1 MSLIVA
7 KFGGTSVATPERM
20 LNVAQRLVAYQ
31 QQGHKV
37 VAVVSAMGKSTD
49 DLLAL
54 AQEVNPDPPARE
66 MDVLLNTG
74 ELVSMSI
81 LAMAIASLGVKAK
94 SFTGHQAGIV
104 TTGRHNKAQISQIK
118 ATRLK
123 QALDE
128 DNIVVVA
135 GFQGETKTGE
145 LTTLGRG
152 GSDTSAVALAAALE
166 ADLCEIYSD
175 VDGVY
180 TADPRVVP
188 RAQKH
193 ESISYEEMLELAAAG
208 SGVLQMRAVEFA
220 RNFKV
225 TLSCRSAF
233 CDNPGTYIKE
243 QASSGRLLEQRACE
257 RDYALDNHDKES
269 NPLVALIKEEAVE
282 QAIVSGIAYDNSEA
296 KVTIRGVPDT
306 AGIAADVFGAIAKAN
321 INVDM
326 IVQNISEHGFT
337 DISFTAPAGDTER
350 LSIVL
355 DKQLSKLGAREY
367 LVDKS
372 ITKLSLVGA
381 GLRTNPGIAA
391 KMFKVLSQNDINIEM
406 ISTSAIRISVVI
418 AAEHS
423 EVAQRALHTAFGLDS
438 KQIFKEETL
447 SAEELA
453 AKAKKGR

>member
-1 MSLIVA
+1 MSLIVT
-7 KFGGTSVATPERM
+7 KFGGTSVATPERI
-20 LNVAQRLVAYQ
+20 LKAAQRLVDYQ
-31 QQGHKV
+31 QQGNKV

-54 AQEVNPDPPARE
+54 AHEVNPAPPARE
-66 MDVLLNTG
+66 LDVLLTTG

-81 LAMAIASLGVKAK
+81 LAMAVASLGKKAK

-104 TTGRHNKAQISQIK
+104 TTTKHNKAQIAQIK
-118 ATRLK
+118 AGRIE
-123 QALDE
+123 QALD
-128 DNIVVVA
+128 DGNIVIVA
-135 GFQGETKTGE
+135 GFQGSTKTGE

-152 GSDTSAVALAAALE
+152 GSDTSAVALAAALK

-188 RAQKH
+188 RAKKL

-220 RNFKV
+220 RNYKV
-225 TLSCRSAF
+225 TLCCRSAF
-233 CDNPGTYIKE
+233 SSNPGTIV
-243 QASSGRLLEQRACE
+243 R
-257 RDYALDNHDKES
+257 
-269 NPLVALIKEEAVE
+269 EEAVE

-296 KVTIRGVPDT
+296 KITIRGVPDT
-306 AGIAADVFGAIAKAN
+306 AGIAASVFSAIAKAN

-326 IVQNISEHGFT
+326 IVQNISEHGYT
-337 DISFTAPAGDTER
+337 DITFTAPAGDLDR
-350 LSIVL
+350 LCPVL
-355 DKQLSKLGAREY
+355 QKQVDTLGAREY
-367 LVDKS
+367 LVDSS

-391 KMFKVLSQNDINIEM
+391 KMFKVLSESAINIEM

-418 AAEHS
+418 DAKNS
-423 EVAQRALHTAFGLDS
+423 ERAQQALHTAFDLDS
-438 KQIFKEETL
+438 DQVFKEETL
-447 SAEELA
+447 SAEEQA
-453 AKAKKGR
+453 AKANKGR

>member
-1 MSLIVA
+1 MSLIVT

-20 LNVAQRLVAYQ
+20 LKTAQRLVDYQ

-54 AQEVNPDPPARE
+54 AHEVNPNPPARE

-74 ELVSMSI
+74 ELVSMSV
-81 LAMAIASLGVKAK
+81 LAMSIASLGVKAK

-104 TTGRHNKAQISQIK
+104 TTGRHNKAQISHIK

-128 DNIVVVA
+128 DNIVIVA

-166 ADLCEIYSD
+166 ADICEIYSD

-188 RAQKH
+188 RAQKL

-225 TLSCRSAF
+225 ALRCRSAF
-233 CDNPGTYIKE
+233 SDNSGT
-243 QASSGRLLEQRACE
+243 
-257 RDYALDNHDKES
+257 
-269 NPLVALIKEEAVE
+269 LVKEEAME

-350 LSIVL
+350 LSLVL
-355 DKQLSKLGAREY
+355 DKQMSKLGAREY
-367 LVDKS
+367 LVDKN

-418 AAEHS
+418 AAKHS
-423 EVAQRALHTAFGLDS
+423 KVAQQALHTAFGLDS
-438 KQIFKEETL
+438 KQVFKEDTL

-453 AKAKKGR
+453 DKAKKGR